1 MFVPLY
7 ILIPLAAFAAV
18 AVLER
23 LLLPGVRVVLRRNV
37 RRLVDELNQKLRLK
51 LQPFKLTK
59 KRVIEAMIVHDPEV
73 ALAARQYQEAHGL
86 TWSDV
91 GDLVQAYAREIV
103 PTFNVYLYYR
113 LAHWFARRLAR
124 ALYRVRVGFV
134 DKAVVAATNA
144 DASVVFVMNHRSNLD
159 YILVSYLI
167 ARHAAIS
174 YAVGEWARV
183 WPLDTLIRR
192 LGAYFVRRNASDPLY
207 RKVLERYVQLSR
219 EAGVTQGI
227 FPEGG
232 LTRDGRLRQ
241 PRLGLLNYVLKRF
254 DPKGARDLV
263 FVPVG
268 INYDRVL
275 EDRTQILGLSE
286 DSAHVGLSWRSA
298 RVAVA
303 WVAKNLV
310 LAVRGRFLRFGYA
323 CVNFG
328 VPVSTRGHLEA
339 RGVDLRTLDADGYRA
354 EVELL
359 GERLMREIERC
370 VPVTPVTMVCVAL
383 AGDGTLGVVEEDV
396 QERVAGFVRTLRE
409 RKLPISVQRS
419 ETDDI
424 VSEGLQMLV
433 LRRLVTVE
441 DGIVRVHSEEAP
453 LVQYYANSIA
463 HLFEASGQPGPVA
476 RPPEGARYASS

>member
-7 ILIPLAAFAAV
+7 WLIPLAVLAAV
-18 AVLER
+18 ALLER
-23 LLLPGVRVVLRRNV
+23 VLLPGVRVVLRRNV
-37 RRLVDELNQKLRLK
+37 RHLVEELNQKLRLK

-73 ALAARQYQEAHGL
+73 ALAARQYQEAHDL
-86 TWSDV
+86 TWTEV
-91 GDLVQAYAREIV
+91 ADLVEAYAREIV

-124 ALYRVRVGFV
+124 ALYRVRVGFL
-134 DKAVVAATNA
+134 DKKAFAAMDTE
-144 DASVVFVMNHRSNLD
+144 ASVVFVMNHRSNLD
-159 YILVSYLI
+159 YVLVSYLV

-192 LGAYFVRRNASDPLY
+192 LGAYFVRRNTSDPLY

-232 LTRDGRLRQ
+232 LTRDGHLRE
-241 PRLGLLNYVLKRF
+241 PKLGLLNYVLKRF
-254 DPKGARDLV
+254 DPNGPRDLV

-275 EDRTQILGLSE
+275 EDRTQILGLTGGQ
-286 DSAHVGLSWRSA
+286 AQGRLSWHGA
-298 RVAVA
+298 RVALVWA
-303 WVAKNLV
+303 MKNLV
-310 LAVRGRFLRFGYA
+310 LVVRGRFRRFGYA

-328 VPVSTRGHLEA
+328 VPVSTRDHLKS
-339 RGVDLRTLDADGYRA
+339 RGVDLRALDGEAYRA

-359 GERLMREIERC
+359 GQRLMREIARS
-370 VPVTPVTMVCVAL
+370 VPATPVTMTCLAL
-383 AGDGTLGVVEEDV
+383 AGDGTLGVIEEDV
-396 QERVAGFVRTLRE
+396 QERVAGFVKALRE
-409 RKLPISVQRS
+409 RDLPISVQRS

-424 VSEGLQMLV
+424 TSEGLRVLV
-433 LRRLVTVE
+433 LRRLATIE
-441 DGIVRVHSEEAP
+441 DGIVRVHSEDAP

-463 HLFEASGQPGPVA
+463 HLFEARG
-476 RPPEGARYASS
+476 